1 MKTLIIEGVRTVAPK
16 IKRFDLKAE
25 DNGPLIQFEAGAHI
39 AVQLKDGSSRQYSLI
54 DFGEN
59 LPYENQR
66 YTLGILL
73 EQDGSGG
80 SAFMHSLQVGN
91 AIQAEAPKNDFPLI
105 EDDRPAVLIAGG
117 IGVTPIISMAAALKR
132 AGKPYALHYSGRT
145 LETMAFKEELSELCG
160 EALTLHHDVD
170 PARCL
175 DLSALIPT
183 LDTSSHIYVCGPKG
197 MIEAVREQALSAGF
211 SKEQIHFELF
221 ASPAPSGDDAGGGF
235 EVEVKSSGEVFWVP
249 KDKSI
254 VDVLEDG
261 GVDLVYDCQ
270 RGDCGICQVDVL
282 EGEPDHRDVVLTD
295 DEKAAGDVMHICVS
309 RAKSK
314 RLVLDL

>member
-1 MKTLIIEGVRTVAPK
+1 MKTLIIEGVRTAAPK
-16 IKRFDLKAE
+16 IKQFVLKAE
-25 DNGPLIQFEAGAHI
+25 DNAQLPQFEAGAHI

-66 YTLGILL
+66 YMLGILL

-80 SAFMHSLQVGN
+80 SAYMHSLQVGD
-91 AIQAEAPKNDFPLI
+91 AVQVDVPKNDFPLI
-105 EDDRPAVLIAGG
+105 EDDRPVVLIAGG

-132 AGKPYALHYSGRT
+132 AGKAYALHYSGRT
-145 LETMAFKEELSELCG
+145 LEGMAFRDELAELCG
-160 EALTLHHDVD
+160 DALNIHSDDD
-170 PARCL
+170 PERCL
-175 DLSALIPT
+175 DLGALIPT
-183 LDTSSHIYVCGPKG
+183 LDTRSHIYVCGPKG
-197 MIEAVREQALSAGF
+197 MIEAVRETALTAGF
-211 SKEQIHFELF
+211 GKEQIHFELF
-221 ASPAPSGDDAGGGF
+221 ASPASSGDDVSGGF

-249 KDKSI
+249 QDKSI

-282 EGEPDHRDVVLTD
+282 EGEPDHRDVVLSD

>member
-1 MKTLIIEGVRTVAPK
+1 MKTLIIERVRTVAPK
-16 IKRFDLKAE
+16 IKRFDLKAD
-25 DNGPLIQFEAGAHI
+25 DNGPLIQFAAGAHI

-54 DFGEN
+54 DLGEN

-66 YTLGILL
+66 YTLAILW
-73 EQDGSGG
+73 EEDGSGG
-80 SAFMHSLQVGN
+80 SAYMHSLQVGD
-91 AIQAEAPKNDFPLI
+91 AVQVDTPKNDFPLI
-105 EDDRPAVLIAGG
+105 EDDRPVVLIAGG

-132 AGKPYALHYSGRT
+132 AGKSYALHYSGRT
-145 LETMAFKEELSELCG
+145 LDGMAFRDELVGLCG
-160 EALTLHHDVD
+160 DAVSIHSDDD
-170 PARCL
+170 PEHRL
-175 DLSALIPT
+175 DLGVLIPT
-183 LDTSSHIYVCGPKG
+183 LDKASHIYVCGPKG

-211 SKEQIHFELF
+211 GKEQIHFELF
-221 ASPAPSGDDAGGGF
+221 ASPTPSGDDAGEGF

-249 KDKSI
+249 QDKSI

-282 EGEPDHRDVVLTD
+282 EGEPDHRDVVLSD